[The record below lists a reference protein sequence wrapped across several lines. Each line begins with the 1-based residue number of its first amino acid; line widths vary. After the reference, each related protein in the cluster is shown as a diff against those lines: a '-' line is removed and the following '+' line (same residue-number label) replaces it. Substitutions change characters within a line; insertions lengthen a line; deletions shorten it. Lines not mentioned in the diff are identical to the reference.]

1 MRLRHIEVFHAVYTA
16 GSVTRAA
23 EILNCS
29 QPAVSKVLA
38 HAEQQLGY
46 RLFDRVRGKLVPTPE
61 ANRLF
66 VNVTEV
72 TASLDRLRHVAGNL
86 REAEQGRIRIAAT
99 PALGLELLPGAI
111 AEYRAVRPHV
121 FFSVETR
128 HHDGVCSAL
137 LEGGVDIGLAFAPDA
152 RPGIASDALGTGSF
166 CVLAPA
172 DVDFG
177 KRQRLTVN
185 DLEGMPY
192 ISLDR
197 RGPLGRLVS
206 AHIAA
211 SGVSLQ
217 SIAWAETYQVG
228 KSLVAQGAGVM
239 IADQVTAFSGGCEGL
254 RIWPLDPELRFQVAA
269 HHHRVAHPDAGAG
282 ATGPAAAPQPGDQI
296 LDLGCGRGRA
306 VLQLAQSFPRSTFKG
321 LDLSSEAVAWARAR
335 AAEMGLSNVSF
346 EVRDLS
352 DFDMSA
358 PEGAFDLITT
368 FDAVHDQESA
378 IEP

>member
-46 RLFDRVRGKLVPTPE
+46 ALFERVRGKLVPTPE

-86 REAEQGRIRIAAT
+86 RDVEQGQIRVAAT
-99 PALGLELLPGAI
+99 PALGIELLPTAI
-111 AEYRAVRPHV
+111 AEYRTTRPDV

-137 LEGGVDIGLAFAPDA
+137 LESGVDLGLAFAPDA
-152 RPGIASDALGTGSF
+152 RPGIASEPLGTGSF
-166 CVLAPA
+166 YVLAPKKL
-172 DVDFG
+172 DLG
-177 KRQRLTVN
+177 PPRPLTVR
-185 DLEGMPY
+185 DLEGLPY

-211 SGVSLQ
+211 SEVTLQ
-217 SIAWAETYQVG
+217 PVAWAEAYQVG
-228 KSLVAQGAGVM
+228 KALVAQGAGVM
-239 IADQVTAFSGGCEGL
+239 IADQVTAFSGGHAGL
-254 RIWPLDPELRFQVAA
+254 QVWPMEPDLRFQ
-269 HHHRVAHPDAGAG
+269 
-282 ATGPAAAPQPGDQI
+282 I
-296 LDLGCGRGRA
+296 A
-306 VLQLAQSFPRSTFKG
+306 VLHLENLPLPRVCREFTEHLRSRIGRFLERTSG
-321 LDLSSEAVAWARAR
+321 SIA
-335 AAEMGLSNVSF
+335 
-346 EVRDLS
+346 
-352 DFDMSA
+352 
-358 PEGAFDLITT
+358 
-368 FDAVHDQESA
+368 
-378 IEP
+378 

>member
-1 MRLRHIEVFHAVYTA
+1 LRLRHIEVFHAIYSA

-46 RLFDRVRGKLVPTPE
+46 RLFERVRGKLVPTPE

-111 AEYRAVRPHV
+111 AEYRAAHKEI

-128 HHDGVCSAL
+128 HHDGVCTAL
-137 LEGGVDIGLAFAPDA
+137 LEAGVDIGLAFAPDV
-152 RPGIASDALGTGSF
+152 RPGIVSETLGTGSF

-172 DVDFG
+172 GLDF
-177 KRQRLTVN
+177 KKHRLTVH
-185 DLEGMPY
+185 DLEDLPY

-206 AHIAA
+206 AHVAA
-211 SGVSLQ
+211 SEVSLQ

-239 IADQVTAFSGGCEGL
+239 IADQVTAYSGTTQGL
-254 RIWPLDPELRFQVAA
+254 RIWPLEPELRFQVAA
-269 HHHRVAHPDAGAG
+269 LHLESLPLSRVCREFIEHLRLRVGRFLERTAL
-282 ATGPAAAPQPGDQI
+282 PG
-296 LDLGCGRGRA
+296 
-306 VLQLAQSFPRSTFKG
+306 S
-321 LDLSSEAVAWARAR
+321 
-335 AAEMGLSNVSF
+335 
-346 EVRDLS
+346 
-352 DFDMSA
+352 
-358 PEGAFDLITT
+358 
-368 FDAVHDQESA
+368 
-378 IEP
+378 